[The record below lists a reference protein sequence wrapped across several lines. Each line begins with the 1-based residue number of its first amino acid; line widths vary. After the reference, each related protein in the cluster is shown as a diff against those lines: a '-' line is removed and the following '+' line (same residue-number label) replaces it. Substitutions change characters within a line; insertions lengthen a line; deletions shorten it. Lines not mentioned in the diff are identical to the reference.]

1 MDKKWIIKHMEER
14 NITKKMLDKLREGRY
29 KQEREAAEQFVVEAK
44 EEDNFLTRSRTLMEE
59 AVRNNK
65 KKVLTEAEDNDE
77 DESTDESHENYF
89 EIRPNTP
96 QFGDVRTSQE
106 EVLKKTI
113 GENITLDDGA
123 LKYYP
128 DSEDMTLEGKI
139 RTLNME
145 FQFRYNDP
153 SGDGVY
159 IWTEAMQLTES
170 NTKTLGK
177 IRNAFLNWKDSITQ
191 DGDLMM
197 KLKKAANKEK

>member
-1 MDKKWIIKHMEER
+1 MEER
-14 NITKKMLDKLREGRY
+14 DITKRMLDKLREGKDR
-29 KQEREAAEQFVVEAK
+29 QAREAAEQFVVESK
-44 EEDNFLTRSRTLMEE
+44 ESDNFLTRSKALMEE
-59 AVRNNK
+59 AVKNNK
-65 KKVLTEAEDNDE
+65 KKVLTEAEAE
-77 DESTDESHENYF
+77 EESNDESHDNYF

-106 EVLKKTI
+106 DVLKKTI
-113 GENITLDDGA
+113 GENIALDEGA

-128 DSEDMTLEGKI
+128 DSDDMTLEGKI

-159 IWTEAMQLTES
+159 VWTEAMQLTET

>member
-1 MDKKWIIKHMEER
+1 MEEKI
-14 NITKKMLDKLREGRY
+14 ITRKMLDKLREGRDR
-29 KQEREAAEQFVVEAK
+29 QAREAAEQFVVEAK
-44 EEDNFLTRSRTLMEE
+44 EEDNFLTRSKNLMAE
-59 AVRNNK
+59 AVKNNK
-65 KKVLTEAEDNDE
+65 KKVLTEE
-77 DESTDESHENYF
+77 TDSDDDSHDNYF

-106 EVLKKTI
+106 EILKKTV
-113 GENITLDDGA
+113 GENITLDEGA

-128 DSEDMTLEGKI
+128 DSDDMTLEGKI

-153 SGDGVY
+153 SGDGCY
-159 IWTEAMQLTES
+159 IWCEAMQLTET

-177 IRNAFLNWKDSITQ
+177 IRNAFSNWKDSITQ

>member
-1 MDKKWIIKHMEER
+1 MEER
-14 NITKKMLDKLREGRY
+14 DITKRMLDKLREGKD
-29 KQEREAAEQFVVEAK
+29 KQAREAAEQFVVESK
-44 EEDNFLTRSRTLMEE
+44 EDDNFLTISKTLMEE
-59 AVRNNK
+59 AVKNNK
-65 KKVLTEAEDNDE
+65 KKVLTEAEAE
-77 DESTDESHENYF
+77 EESSDSHDNYF

-106 EVLKKTI
+106 DVLKKTI
-113 GENITLDDGA
+113 GENITLDEGA

-128 DSEDMTLEGKI
+128 DSDDMTLEGKI

-159 IWTEAMQLTES
+159 VWTEAMQLTET

>member
-1 MDKKWIIKHMEER
+1 
-14 NITKKMLDKLREGRY
+14 MLDKLREGRDR
-29 KQEREAAEQFVVEAK
+29 QARGAAEQFVVGAK
-44 EEDNFLTRSRTLMEE
+44 EEDNFLTRSKTLMEE
-59 AVRNNK
+59 AVESSK
-65 KKVLTEAEDNDE
+65 KKILTEEDN
-77 DESTDESHENYF
+77 SNDESHDNYF

-113 GENITLDDGA
+113 GENIVLDEGA

-128 DSEDMTLEGKI
+128 DSDDMTLEGKI

-153 SGDGVY
+153 SGDGCY
-159 IWTEAMQLTES
+159 IWCEAMQLTET
-170 NTKTLGK
+170 NTRTLGK
-177 IRNAFLNWKDSITQ
+177 IRNAFSNWKDSITQ

-197 KLKKAANKEK
+197 KLKKAANKER

>member
-1 MDKKWIIKHMEER
+1 MEER
-14 NITKKMLDKLREGRY
+14 NITKKMLDKLREGRVR
-29 KQEREAAEQFVVEAK
+29 QAREAAEQFVIESV
-44 EEDNFLTRSRTLMEE
+44 EEDNFLTRSKTLMEE
-59 AVRNNK
+59 AVKNNK
-65 KKVLTEAEDNDE
+65 KKILREAEGDD
-77 DESTDESHENYF
+77 DDSVDDTHENYF
-89 EIRPNTP
+89 EIRPSTP

-106 EVLKKTI
+106 DVLKKTI
-113 GENITLDDGA
+113 GENITLEEGA

-128 DSEDMTLEGKI
+128 DSDDMTLDGKI

-159 IWTEAMQLTES
+159 VWCEAMQLTET

-191 DGDLMM
+191 DGDLMV
-197 KLKKAANKEK
+197 KLKKAATKKS

>member
-1 MDKKWIIKHMEER
+1 MEENR
-14 NITKKMLDKLREGRY
+14 ITKKMLDKLREGRDR
-29 KQEREAAEQFVVEAK
+29 QAREAAEQFVVEAK
-44 EEDNFLTRSRTLMEE
+44 EEDNFLTRSKNLMEE
-59 AVRNNK
+59 AVKNNK
-65 KKVLTEAEDNDE
+65 KKVLTEENDSD
-77 DESTDESHENYF
+77 DESQDESHENYF

-106 EVLKKTI
+106 EVLKKTV
-113 GENITLDDGA
+113 GENITLDEGA

-128 DSEDMTLEGKI
+128 DSDDMTLEGKI

-153 SGDGVY
+153 SGDGCYV
-159 IWTEAMQLTES
+159 WCEAMQLTET

-177 IRNAFLNWKDSITQ
+177 IRNAFSNWKDSITQ

>member
-1 MDKKWIIKHMEER
+1 MEER
-14 NITKKMLDKLREGRY
+14 DITKRMLDKLREGKD
-29 KQEREAAEQFVVEAK
+29 KQAREAAEQFVVESK
-44 EEDNFLTRSRTLMEE
+44 EEDNFLTRSKTLMEE
-59 AVRNNK
+59 AVKNNK
-65 KKVLTEAEDNDE
+65 KKVLTEAEAE
-77 DESTDESHENYF
+77 EESSDESHDNYF

-106 EVLKKTI
+106 DVLKKTI
-113 GENITLDDGA
+113 GENIMLDGA

-128 DSEDMTLEGKI
+128 DSDDMTLEGKI

-159 IWTEAMQLTES
+159 VWTEAMQLTET

>member
-1 MDKKWIIKHMEER
+1 MEER
-14 NITKKMLDKLREGRY
+14 DITKRMLDKLREGKD
-29 KQEREAAEQFVVEAK
+29 KQAREAAEQFVVESK
-44 EEDNFLTRSRTLMEE
+44 EDDNFLTRSKTLMEE
-59 AVRNNK
+59 AVKNNK
-65 KKVLTEAEDNDE
+65 KKVLTEAEAE
-77 DESTDESHENYF
+77 KESDDDSKDDSHENYF

-106 EVLKKTI
+106 DVLKKTI
-113 GENITLDDGA
+113 GENIALDEGA

-128 DSEDMTLEGKI
+128 DSDDMTLEGKI

-159 IWTEAMQLTES
+159 VWCEAMQLTET

-191 DGDLMM
+191 DGDLMA

>member
-1 MDKKWIIKHMEER
+1 MEEKI
-14 NITKKMLDKLREGRY
+14 ITRKMLDKLREGRDR
-29 KQEREAAEQFVVEAK
+29 QAREAAEQFVVEAK
-44 EEDNFLTRSRTLMEE
+44 EEDNFLTRSRILMEE
-59 AVRNNK
+59 TVENSK
-65 KKVLTEAEDNDE
+65 KKILTEE
-77 DESTDESHENYF
+77 DESVDESHDNYF

-113 GENITLDDGA
+113 GENIALDEGA

-128 DSEDMTLEGKI
+128 DSDDMTLEGKI

-153 SGDGVY
+153 SGDGCY
-159 IWTEAMQLTES
+159 IWCEAMQLTET
-170 NTKTLGK
+170 NTRTLGK
-177 IRNAFLNWKDSITQ
+177 IRNAFSNWKDSITQ
-191 DGDLMM
+191 DGDLMA

>member
-1 MDKKWIIKHMEER
+1 MEER
-14 NITKKMLDKLREGRY
+14 DITKRMLDKLREGKD
-29 KQEREAAEQFVVEAK
+29 KQAREAAEQFVVESK

-59 AVRNNK
+59 AVKNNK
-65 KKVLTEAEDNDE
+65 KKVLTEAEAE
-77 DESTDESHENYF
+77 EESSDESHDNYF

-106 EVLKKTI
+106 DVLKKTI
-113 GENITLDDGA
+113 GENIALDEGA

-128 DSEDMTLEGKI
+128 DSDDMTLEGKI

-159 IWTEAMQLTES
+159 VWTEAMQLTET

-191 DGDLMM
+191 DGDLMA

>member
-1 MDKKWIIKHMEER
+1 MGER
-14 NITKKMLDKLREGRY
+14 EITKKMLDKLREGKDR
-29 KQEREAAEQFVVEAK
+29 QAREAAEQFVVESK
-44 EEDNFLTRSRTLMEE
+44 EEDNFLTRSKSLMAE
-59 AVRNNK
+59 AVKKSK
-65 KKVLTEAEDNDE
+65 KKILTEAEDNDDDE
-77 DESTDESHENYF
+77 DDESVDASHEDYF

-113 GENITLDDGA
+113 GENIALEDGA

>member
-1 MDKKWIIKHMEER
+1 MEER
-14 NITKKMLDKLREGRY
+14 DITKRMLDKLREGKDR
-29 KQEREAAEQFVVEAK
+29 QAREAAEQFVVESK
-44 EEDNFLTRSRTLMEE
+44 EDDNFLTRSKTLMEE
-59 AVRNNK
+59 AVKNNK
-65 KKVLTEAEDNDE
+65 KKVLTEAEAE
-77 DESTDESHENYF
+77 KESDDDSHENYF

-106 EVLKKTI
+106 DVLKKTI
-113 GENITLDDGA
+113 GENITLDEGA

-128 DSEDMTLEGKI
+128 DSDDMTLEGRI

-159 IWTEAMQLTES
+159 VWTEAMQLTET

>member
-1 MDKKWIIKHMEER
+1 MNEA

-29 KQEREAAEQFVVEAK
+29 AKEREAVSQFVVEEK
-44 EEDNFLTRSRTLMEE
+44 ENDNFLTRSKALMEE
-59 AVRNNK
+59 AINGNK
-65 KKVLTEAEDNDE
+65 KKILTEADDK
-77 DESTDESHENYF
+77 DDDDDSVDESHENYF

-113 GENITLDDGA
+113 GENISLDEGA

-128 DSEDMTLEGKI
+128 DSDDMTLEGKI

-159 IWTEAMQLTES
+159 IWTDAMQLTET
-170 NTKTLGK
+170 NAKTLGK
-177 IRNAFLNWKDSITQ
+177 IRNAFLNWKDGITQ
-191 DGDLMM
+191 DGDLMV
-197 KLKKAANKEK
+197 KLKKAAKKED

>member
-1 MDKKWIIKHMEER
+1 MNMEENR
-14 NITKKMLDKLREGRY
+14 ITKKMLDKLREGRDR
-29 KQEREAAEQFVVEAK
+29 QAREAAEQFVVEAK
-44 EEDNFLTRSRTLMEE
+44 EEDNFLTRSKTLMEE
-59 AVRNNK
+59 AVQNSK
-65 KKVLTEAEDNDE
+65 KKILTEEDNSD
-77 DESTDESHENYF
+77 DESHDNYF

-106 EVLKKTI
+106 EILKKTI
-113 GENITLDDGA
+113 GENITLDEGA

-128 DSEDMTLEGKI
+128 DSDDMTLEGKI

-153 SGDGVY
+153 SGDGCYV
-159 IWTEAMQLTES
+159 WCEAMQLTET
-170 NTKTLGK
+170 NTRTLGK
-177 IRNAFLNWKDSITQ
+177 IRNAFSNWKDSITQ

>member
-1 MDKKWIIKHMEER
+1 MEEKI
-14 NITKKMLDKLREGRY
+14 ITRKMLDKLREGRDR
-29 KQEREAAEQFVVEAK
+29 QAREVAEQFVVEAK
-44 EEDNFLTRSRTLMEE
+44 EEDNFLTRSKTLMEE
-59 AVRNNK
+59 AVENSK
-65 KKVLTEAEDNDE
+65 KKILTEEDNSD
-77 DESTDESHENYF
+77 DESHDNYF

-106 EVLKKTI
+106 EVLKKTV
-113 GENITLDDGA
+113 GENITLDEGA

-128 DSEDMTLEGKI
+128 DSDDMTLEGKI

-153 SGDGVY
+153 SGDGCY
-159 IWTEAMQLTES
+159 IWCEAMQLTET

-177 IRNAFLNWKDSITQ
+177 IRNAFSNWKDSITQ

>member
-1 MDKKWIIKHMEER
+1 MEEKI
-14 NITKKMLDKLREGRY
+14 ITRKMLDKLREGRDR
-29 KQEREAAEQFVVEAK
+29 QAREAAEQFVVEAK
-44 EEDNFLTRSRTLMEE
+44 EEDNFLTRSRILMEE
-59 AVRNNK
+59 TVENSK
-65 KKVLTEAEDNDE
+65 KKILTEE
-77 DESTDESHENYF
+77 DESVDESHDNYF

-113 GENITLDDGA
+113 GENIALDEGA

-128 DSEDMTLEGKI
+128 DSDDMTLEGKI

-153 SGDGVY
+153 SGDGCY
-159 IWTEAMQLTES
+159 IWCEAMQLTET
-170 NTKTLGK
+170 NTRTLGK
-177 IRNAFLNWKDSITQ
+177 IRNAFSNWKDSITQ
-191 DGDLMM
+191 DGDLMV

>member
-1 MDKKWIIKHMEER
+1 MEER
-14 NITKKMLDKLREGRY
+14 EITKKMLDKLRENRV
-29 KQEREAAEQFVVEAK
+29 KQAREAAEQFVTESV
-44 EEDNFLTRSRTLMEE
+44 EEDNFLTRSKTLMQE
-59 AVRNNK
+59 AVNSNK
-65 KKVLTEAEDNDE
+65 KKVLTEAEAE
-77 DESTDESHENYF
+77 DSDDSSHDNYF

-106 EVLKKTI
+106 DVLKKTI
-113 GENITLDDGA
+113 GENITLDEGA

-128 DSEDMTLEGKI
+128 DSDDMTLDGKI

-159 IWTEAMQLTES
+159 VWTEAMQLTET

>member
-1 MDKKWIIKHMEER
+1 MEER
-14 NITKKMLDKLREGRY
+14 DITKRMLDKLREGKDR
-29 KQEREAAEQFVVEAK
+29 QAREAAEQFVVESK
-44 EEDNFLTRSRTLMEE
+44 ESDNFLTRSKTLMEN
-59 AVRNNK
+59 AVKNNK
-65 KKVLTEAEDNDE
+65 KKVLTEAEAE
-77 DESTDESHENYF
+77 KESDDDSHENYF

-106 EVLKKTI
+106 DVLKKTI
-113 GENITLDDGA
+113 GENITLDEGA

-128 DSEDMTLEGKI
+128 DSDDMTLEGKI

-159 IWTEAMQLTES
+159 VWTEAMQLTET

>member
-1 MDKKWIIKHMEER
+1 MEER
-14 NITKKMLDKLREGRY
+14 DITKRMLDKLREGKDR
-29 KQEREAAEQFVVEAK
+29 QAREAAEQFVVESK
-44 EEDNFLTRSRTLMEE
+44 EEDNFLTRSKTLMEE
-59 AVRNNK
+59 AVKNNK
-65 KKVLTEAEDNDE
+65 KKVLTEAEAE
-77 DESTDESHENYF
+77 KESDDDSHENYF

-106 EVLKKTI
+106 DVLKKTI
-113 GENITLDDGA
+113 GENITLDEGA

-128 DSEDMTLEGKI
+128 DSDDMTLEGKI

-159 IWTEAMQLTES
+159 VWTEAMQLTET

>member
-1 MDKKWIIKHMEER
+1 MEEKI
-14 NITKKMLDKLREGRY
+14 ITRKMLDKLREGRDR
-29 KQEREAAEQFVVEAK
+29 QAREAAEQFVVEAK
-44 EEDNFLTRSRTLMEE
+44 EEDNFLTRSKTLMEE
-59 AVRNNK
+59 AVENSK
-65 KKVLTEAEDNDE
+65 KKILTEEDNSD
-77 DESTDESHENYF
+77 DESHDNYF

-96 QFGDVRTSQE
+96 QFGDVRASQE
-106 EVLKKTI
+106 EVLKKTV
-113 GENITLDDGA
+113 GENITLDEGA

-128 DSEDMTLEGKI
+128 DSDDMTLEGKI

-153 SGDGVY
+153 SGDGCY
-159 IWTEAMQLTES
+159 IWCEAMQLTET

-177 IRNAFLNWKDSITQ
+177 IRNAFSNWKDSITQ